1 MADIIQTLQ
10 LKEDPTTKVFPRIK
24 SDGIPSGAVT
34 TDKIDASAVTT
45 AKVADGAITSVKIA
59 SNSVST
65 SKIQDSAVS
74 ADKLAEGSIVEG
86 KIVNGAVT
94 RTKIA
99 NNAVNKGKMAVYSDK
114 WLTYLRSPS
123 STAEFLQAVFLDYVN
138 ELQTNSLIELNMYSY
153 NGNVYSPIKIYYD
166 ITSTEVY
173 IYELNDT
180 GWELTTIDSQ
190 SQWAGVYQML
200 NDIYFTYLL

>member
-10 LKEDPTTKVFPRIK
+10 LKDDPTTKVFPRIK

-34 TDKIDASAVTT
+34 TDKI
-45 AKVADGAITSVKIA
+45 ADGAIT
-59 SNSVST
+59 
-65 SKIQDSAVS
+65 
-74 ADKLAEGSIVEG
+74 
-86 KIVNGAVT
+86 

-99 NNAVNKGKMAVYSDK
+99 SNAVNKGKMAVYTDK

-123 STAEFLQAVFLDYVN
+123 NINDFLQAVFLDYVN
-138 ELQTNSLIELNMYSY
+138 ELQTNTLIEFNMYSY
-153 NGNVYSPIKIYYD
+153 NGNVYSPVKIYYN

-173 IYELNDT
+173 VYELNDT

-190 SQWAGVYQML
+190 SQWADIYQML
-200 NDIYFTYLL
+200 NDIYITYLL

>member
-45 AKVADGAITSVKIA
+45 AKVADGAITSAKLA
-59 SNSVST
+59 NNAVST

-99 NNAVNKGKMAVYSDK
+99 NKAVNIGKLNIYSMK
-114 WLTYLRSPS
+114 WLTYLRDPDNI
-123 STAEFLQAVFLDYVN
+123 TDFLQSVFQDYVN
-138 ELQTNSLIELNMYSY
+138 ELQTNTLIQLQIYSY
-153 NGNVYSPIKIYYD
+153 NGNEFCPVNIYYD
-166 ITSTEVY
+166 LQANAVY
-173 IYELNDT
+173 LYILDET
-180 GWELTTIDSQ
+180 GWVQYIIQ
-190 SQWAGVYQML
+190 SSTSWATAYSWL
-200 NDIYFTYLL
+200 KDIYLTYLL